1 MTLIFENETGKA
13 LENTDMEALAARVCE
28 KALDEIGCPFE
39 AQVSLTITDSDGIRR
54 MNSEFRGIDAAT
66 DVLSFPVVMYDA
78 PGRFD
83 ELLACIEAEEADTQQ
98 DENADEA
105 ADGEHDQGAEAE
117 EANGEQDQGAAEG
130 EEQQASP
137 LNDPDDCFDPES
149 GELQL
154 GDIVINLDR
163 VYEQASAYGHSVVRE
178 YAFLLVHSMLHL
190 CGYDHM
196 ESEEAEQME
205 AEQERILQA
214 LGITRG

>member
-1 MTLIFENETGKA
+1 MTLIFENETGKT

-39 AQVSLTITDSDGIRR
+39 AQISLTITDSEGIRR
-54 MNSEFRGIDAAT
+54 MNREFRGIDAAT
-66 DVLSFPVVMYDA
+66 DVLSFPVVMYNA

-83 ELLACIEAEEADTQQ
+83 ELLACIEAEETDAAQ
-98 DENADEA
+98 DEEA
-105 ADGEHDQGAEAE
+105 AE
-117 EANGEQDQGAAEG
+117 EADAEQDEEAAEENDRQQGA
-130 EEQQASP
+130 P

-163 VYEQASAYGHSVVRE
+163 VYEQAAAYGHSVVRE
-178 YAFLLVHSMLHL
+178 YAFLLVHSVLHL

-196 ESEEAEQME
+196 ESEEAKQME
-205 AEQERILQA
+205 AEQERILQT
-214 LGITRG
+214 LGITRD